1 MNMRSLARNLYER
14 FDITEEELAKEIIQ
28 THAKKIYDAL
38 GDEWSVSPI
47 YQKLEL
53 ILCGPRKVK
62 QSDLQKEALNLVLKV
77 RDDINQDGDMEDQ
90 SQHSTSSPR
99 GKRKSSQRDV
109 IDLSPSPQP
118 TPRTGGKGAG
128 KGAGKAAGLRL
139 KGTPVQ
145 RQLKRSPTPSDEKSD
160 VRASKRQR
168 TGPGTMQE
176 EITEED
182 VDMEEPDEEVEDV
195 EDDEEEPPVPDLPD
209 INLQQLQLKSVPLPS
224 ASPSG
229 PNGLWTCHKESCG
242 VTVPNADEPEGRKKV
257 QSHFLWHA
265 DEIAARENLVM
276 QAQRPYLPVGNLLEK
291 LRRLGEEARKMEE
304 ERSVGVRVVPLP
316 VKRSLAT

>member
-14 FDITEEELAKEIIQ
+14 FDITDEELAKEIIQ

-53 ILCGPRKVK
+53 LLIGRRKVK
-62 QSDLQKEALNLVLKV
+62 QTDLQKEALNLVLKV
-77 RDDINQDGDMEDQ
+77 RDDINQDGDMENQ
-90 SQHSTSSPR
+90 SQHSASSPKS
-99 GKRKSSQRDV
+99 KRKSSQRDV

-118 TPRTGGKGAG
+118 ALRTGGKGAG

-139 KGTPVQ
+139 KGTPIQ
-145 RQLKRSPTPSDEKSD
+145 RQLKRSPTPSDEESD
-160 VRASKRQR
+160 VRSSKRQR
-168 TGPGTMQE
+168 TGSSTKQE
-176 EITEED
+176 ESIEED
-182 VDMEEPDEEVEDV
+182 VDMEEPDEEVEEV
-195 EDDEEEPPVPDLPD
+195 EDDEEEPPVADLPD
-209 INLQQLQLKSVPLPS
+209 INPQLQLKSVPLPS

-229 PNGLWTCHKESCG
+229 PNGLWTCHKDSCG
-242 VTVPNADEPEGRKKV
+242 VTIPNADEPEGRRKV

-291 LRRLGEEARKMEE
+291 LRRLGEEARKREE
-304 ERSVGVRVVPLP
+304 ESIVGGRLVPLP